1 MSLLFHFSFPPLT
14 IQIITLIPLIL
25 DARPPHFT
33 PSIFYKI
40 MRSERVQRSEA
51 FRKSIRREE
60 LDDYFAKRRKQLIMA
75 EYEREM
81 NEIKDSLKTCRQQED
96 YLT

>member
-1 MSLLFHFSFPPLT
+1 M
-14 IQIITLIPLIL
+14 
-25 DARPPHFT
+25 
-33 PSIFYKI
+33 
-40 MRSERVQRSEA
+40 QRSEA